1 MKRFFSFGR
10 EAVDQHK
17 GHSDKICRRRG
28 LSVEQLEPRQ
38 LLALTGG
45 TDSFAYFLD
54 EIDDANVALTM
65 PTSSVSTAISTVIGE
80 TSQEKRQKWTSDWTK
95 ENSTIDARVV
105 GQSVNLQGQGTAG
118 KI

>member
-1 MKRFFSFGR
+1 MIKRFFSFGR

-54 EIDDANVALTM
+54 AVGMLLAYFWA
-65 PTSSVSTAISTVIGE
+65 TSGTL
-80 TSQEKRQKWTSDWTK
+80 
-95 ENSTIDARVV
+95 V
-105 GQSVNLQGQGTAG
+105 GICLLLAYFRDTAG
-118 KI
+118 VFLAYFQQNVGRSMQISFQNFERCENM